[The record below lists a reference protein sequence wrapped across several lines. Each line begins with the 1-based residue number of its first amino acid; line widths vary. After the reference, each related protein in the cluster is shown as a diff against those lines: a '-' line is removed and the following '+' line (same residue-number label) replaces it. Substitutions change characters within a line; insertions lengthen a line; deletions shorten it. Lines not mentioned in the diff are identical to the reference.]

1 MHGAES
7 AKRNNIIRKTGLPRK
22 EQELVIA
29 RYWLAELPGDG
40 PAGGM
45 ALAVMLANQ
54 HRAGFEVPTCRTVVS
69 GEAVQG
75 RQAFAIEAAKGLLPD
90 DPTF

>member
-1 MHGAES
+1 
-7 AKRNNIIRKTGLPRK
+7 
-22 EQELVIA
+22 
-29 RYWLAELPGDG
+29 
-40 PAGGM
+40 
-45 ALAVMLANQ
+45 MLANQ